1 MSITSQ
7 HGRRVFALEVG
18 GLEYRYHSSTP
29 PTSSNLSSTIATS
42 INYVDLEGIVS
53 VGDFSA
59 QVDPSGGVADYDAV
73 TITLSID
80 RRRGGSGD
88 PGIIFGR
95 CGARSASTRSQIS
108 ASVARDDILIE
119 TAGDLSGLT
128 YPRLLHIGS
137 ETVRAGAASSS
148 QVSAQRGVGNT
159 SVQTHTIDLEGS
171 VAPELT
177 TTITTFRGRR
187 AKLYMAHRYPSGA
200 VSDYVEVINGFIS
213 ESPYIEEGDTVS
225 LSLLPLTALIDTSIS
240 DKGIGQTRLLQ
251 GYHYYDGIF
260 GSAIEYAMS
269 LDMQPALDTTSAIRV
284 QVVTS
289 ATVTAN
295 TFEISTADFAQYPEV
310 LSDFD
315 PSLPT
320 GPEGDDYPNSH
331 PRYPNLRRGGL
342 FSQPYGQPEVYAT
355 ALTYDSTIPG
365 YVVNADSSISD
376 ALTAGEITAAQY
388 LFVDREKIE
397 MKRHRLGNQEVKEWP
412 NVINDTLEADGPS
425 AVTGLSGGVARWRV
439 TPDNQLKGEKL
450 SESPFPVDIVFWGYN
465 RQLNRYSQTEFDSPY
480 APRVWTSNGTLSYQD
495 DTAHLV
501 YPIYVERPLQ
511 RFAVDDGELIK
522 LRVSGFDLVGA
533 VDVQPLPDA
542 YYQHFESAILVENSL
557 GLPSSAGAEVYD
569 VVVRFIDLEA
579 DEEREQIFKVTHETT
594 ATFGGSD
601 VGVIL
606 HLASDN
612 EHSLNSSFGDWPDK
626 DRALIF
632 RGGQLTRERPGE
644 ALLRLLESGGGDQ
657 INGTYDTLGVGLNLD
672 SSLIDEGSFLAAD
685 AAASLPFTGNF
696 VGDGQDLRSV
706 FDGVLKMLGSV
717 LVMKRDPTTGQS
729 KITLMPIGYE
739 KSSVVAATVE
749 ASEWIAEP
757 PPYWGIYEDLVTQVQ
772 YSYDYDPSEDK
783 LTSEVIFS
791 NQEAITRY
799 GGERSKIELELPGVS
814 SRIFGRGAGDVF
826 SFFLPTSAR
835 IFNLLSNPLRE
846 WVGEIGTGQSSYLDV
861 GSYIK
866 VSSPHLRGYDDTYGV
881 TDGIG
886 MIRGIRQSL
895 EGEGCELSIITVG
908 LAPVNWNSS
917 MKIASVTSSTVIE
930 VEANEYTL
938 TAQGQDSDF
947 FRAGDVV
954 QHIPRGD
961 QDAAAAAVPLTIAS
975 VSGTTI
981 TFTAAHSISS
991 GGGTIEPAKY
1001 SSASSIHKEDAYL
1014 ADTSDI
1020 INVTTDAQEFN

>member
-1 MSITSQ
+1 MITSQ

-29 PTSSNLSSTIATS
+29 PSSSNLSSTIATG
-42 INYVDLEGIVS
+42 IDYTDLEGIVS

-73 TITLSID
+73 TISLSID
-80 RRRGGSGD
+80 RRRGGVGD

-95 CGARSASTRSQIS
+95 CGARSADTRSQIS
-108 ASVARDDILIE
+108 ASVARDDTSIS
-119 TAGDLSGLT
+119 TASDLSSLS
-128 YPRLLHIGS
+128 YPRLLHIGA
-137 ETVRAGAASSS
+137 ETVRASTASSS
-148 QVSAQRGVGNT
+148 AVSCARGVGNT
-159 SVQTHTIDLEGS
+159 PTQTHSIDLEGS

-225 LSLLPLTALIDTSIS
+225 LSLLPLCALIDTSIS

-251 GYHYYDGIF
+251 GYHYYDGIN

-269 LDMQPALDTTSAIRV
+269 LDMQPALDTLNSIRV
-284 QVVTS
+284 EVNTAS
-289 ATVTAN
+289 TITAN
-295 TFEISTADFAQYPEV
+295 TFEILTNDYQQFTEV

-315 PSLPT
+315 PSLPS
-320 GPEGDDYPNSH
+320 GPNGDTYPNSH
-331 PRYPNLRRGGL
+331 PRYPALRRGGL
-342 FSQPYGQPEVYAT
+342 YSVRYGQPEVYAT
-355 ALTYDSTIPG
+355 NLTYDSALPG
-365 YVVNADSSISD
+365 YVVNADSSVTD
-376 ALTAGEITAAQY
+376 ALTAAEITAAQY
-388 LFVDREKIE
+388 LFIEREKIE
-397 MKRHRLGNQEVKEWP
+397 IKRHYLGDEEVKRFP
-412 NVINDTLEADGPS
+412 DVINDTLISDGPN
-425 AVTGLSGGVARWRV
+425 AVTGLSGAVARWRL
-439 TPDNQLKGEKL
+439 TPDDQIKGEKL
-450 SESPFPVDIVFWGYN
+450 SESPYPVNVVMWGYN
-465 RQLNRYSQTEFDSPY
+465 EQLRQYSQTEFDQPY
-480 APRVWTSNGTLSYQD
+480 APRVWTDTGTLSYLPE
-495 DTAHLV
+495 TARFV
-501 YPIYVERPLQ
+501 YPLYVERPLQ
-511 RFAVDDGELIK
+511 RLGVDDGELIE
-522 LRVSGFDLVGA
+522 LRVSGSDLVGA
-533 VDVQPLPDA
+533 VDVQPLPEA
-542 YYQHFESAILVENSL
+542 YYQHYESVILVENSL
-557 GLPSSAGAEVYD
+557 GLPSTAGADAYD
-569 VVVRFIDLEA
+569 VVVRYIDLETE
-579 DEEREQIFKVTHETT
+579 EEREQIFKVTHEST
-594 ATFGGSD
+594 ASFGGSD
-601 VGVIL
+601 VGVLL
-606 HLASDN
+606 HIAQDN
-612 EHSLNSSFGDWPDK
+612 QHSLNSSFGDWRDK

-644 ALLRLLESGGGDQ
+644 ALLRLLESGGGDR

-672 SSLIDEGSFLAAD
+672 SSLIDEASFLAAD

-729 KITLMPIGYE
+729 KITLTPIGYE

-749 ASEWIAEP
+749 ESEWIAEP
-757 PPYWGIYEDLVTQVQ
+757 PPYWGVYEDIVTQVQ
-772 YSYDYDPSEDK
+772 FSYDYDPSEAQ
-783 LTSEVIFS
+783 LTSEVLFN

-799 GGERSKIELELPGVS
+799 GGERAKIELQLPGVS
-814 SRIFGRGAGDVF
+814 ARLFGRGAGDVF
-826 SFFLPTSAR
+826 SFFLPTSSR

-866 VSSPHLRGYDDTYGV
+866 VSSPHLRGYEDNYGV

-908 LAPVNWNSS
+908 IAPVNWNSA
-917 MKIASVTSSTVIE
+917 MKIASVTNTTTIE

-938 TAQGQDSDF
+938 SPNADVDF
-947 FRAGDVV
+947 FKAGDVV
-954 QHIPRGD
+954 QHIPRGN
-961 QDAAAAAVPLTIAS
+961 QDAAGSQLTIQS
-975 VSGTTI
+975 ITSNTVKFTT
-981 TFTAAHSISS
+981 AHGISS
-991 GGGTIEPAKY
+991 GGGTIEPATY
-1001 SSASSIHKEDAYL
+1001 SAASSIHKEDAYL

>member
-29 PTSSNLSSTIATS
+29 PSSSNLSSTIATG
-42 INYVDLEGIVS
+42 INYTDLEGIVS

-73 TITLSID
+73 TISLSID
-80 RRRGGSGD
+80 RRRGGAGD

-95 CGARSASTRSQIS
+95 CGARSSSTRSQIS
-108 ASVARDDILIE
+108 ASVARDATSIS
-119 TAGDLSGLT
+119 TASDLSSLS
-128 YPRLLHIGS
+128 YPRLLHIGA
-137 ETVRAGAASSS
+137 ETVRASAASSS
-148 QVSAQRGVGNT
+148 AVTCSRGVGNT
-159 SVQTHTIDLEGS
+159 PTQTHSIDLEGS
-171 VAPELT
+171 VAPELA

-251 GYHYYDGIF
+251 GYHYYDGVN

-269 LDMQPALDTTSAIRV
+269 LDQQPALSTLNSIRV
-284 QVVTS
+284 EVVTS
-289 ATVTAN
+289 STVTAN
-295 TFEISTADFAQYPEV
+295 TFEISTAELSQFTEV

-331 PRYPNLRRGGL
+331 PRYPAFRRGGL
-342 FSQPYGQPEVYAT
+342 FSVRYGQPEVYAT
-355 ALTYDSTIPG
+355 ALTYDASIPG
-365 YVVNADSSISD
+365 YVVNADSSVTD
-376 ALTAGEITAAQY
+376 ALTAAEITAAQY
-388 LFVDREKIE
+388 LFLEYSKLEV
-397 MKRHRLGNQEVKEWP
+397 KRHTLGDQEVKQWP
-412 NVINDTLEADGPS
+412 NVINDVLESDGPS
-425 AVTGLSGGVARWRV
+425 AVTGLSGAVARWRL
-439 TPDNQLKGEKL
+439 TPDDEIKGEKL
-450 SESPFPVDIVFWGYN
+450 SSSPYPVDMVFWGYN
-465 RQLNRYSQTEFDSPY
+465 QQLRQYSQTEFDAPY
-480 APRVWTSNGTLSYQD
+480 APRVWSSTGTTSYLAE
-495 DTAHLV
+495 TARFF
-501 YPIYVERPLQ
+501 YPLYAERPLQ
-511 RFAVDDGELIK
+511 RLGVDDGELIK
-522 LRVSGFDLVGA
+522 LRVSGSDLVGA
-533 VDVQPLPDA
+533 VDIHTPPEA
-542 YYQHFESAILVENSL
+542 YYQHFESTILVENSL
-557 GLPSSAGAEVYD
+557 GLPNSAGADVYD
-569 VVVRFIDLEA
+569 VVVRYIDLEA
-579 DEEREQIFKVTHETT
+579 DEEREQIFKVTHEST

-601 VGVIL
+601 VGVLL
-606 HLASDN
+606 HIAQDN
-612 EHSLNSSFGDWPDK
+612 EHQLNSSFGDWRDK

-644 ALLRLLESGGGDQ
+644 ALLRLLESGGGDR

-672 SSLIDEGSFLAAD
+672 SSLIDEDSFLAAD
-685 AAASLPFTGNF
+685 AAATIPFTGNF

-717 LVMKRDPTTGQS
+717 LVMKRDESTGLS
-729 KITLMPIGYE
+729 RITLTPIGYE
-739 KSSVVAATVE
+739 KTSVVAATVE

-757 PPYWGIYEDLVTQVQ
+757 PPYWGIYEDLVTQVK
-772 YSYDYDPSEDK
+772 YSYDYSPDEDK
-783 LTSEVIFS
+783 LTSEVLFN

-799 GGERSKIELELPGVS
+799 GGERNKIELQLPGVS
-814 SRIFGRGAGDVF
+814 ARLFGRGAGDTF
-826 SFFLPTSAR
+826 SFFLPTSSR

-866 VSSPHLRGYDDTYGV
+866 VSSPHLRGYEDTYGV

-908 LAPVNWNSS
+908 IAPVNWNSA
-917 MKIASVTSSTVIE
+917 MKIASVTNATTIE
-930 VEANEYTL
+930 VEANEYTT

-947 FRAGDVV
+947 FKAGDVV
-954 QHIPRGD
+954 QHIPRGN
-961 QDAAAAAVPLTIAS
+961 QDAAGSQLTIDS

-991 GGGTIEPAKY
+991 GGGTIEPATY
-1001 SSASSIHKEDAYL
+1001 SAASSVHKEDAYL
-1014 ADTSDI
+1014 SDNNDI

>member
-29 PTSSNLSSTIATS
+29 PSSSNLSSTIVTGIDYS
-42 INYVDLEGIVS
+42 DLEGIVS

-88 PGIIFGR
+88 PGIVFGR

-108 ASVARDDILIE
+108 ASVARDDILIS
-119 TAGDLSGLT
+119 TASDLSGLT

-137 ETVRAGAASSS
+137 ETIRAGAANSSE
-148 QVSAQRGVGNT
+148 VSAQRGVGNT
-159 SVQTHTIDLEGS
+159 PTQTHSIDLEGS

-200 VSDYVEVINGFIS
+200 VSDYVEVINGFIG

-225 LSLLPLTALIDTSIS
+225 ISLLPLTALIDTSIS

-251 GYHYYDGIF
+251 GYHYYDGVN

-269 LDMQPALDTTSAIRV
+269 LDQQPALSTLNSIRV

-289 ATVTAN
+289 STVTAN
-295 TFEISTADFAQYPEV
+295 TFEISTADFAQFTEV
-310 LSDFD
+310 LQDFD

-320 GPEGDDYPNSH
+320 GPEGDDYPAAH
-331 PRYPNLRRGGL
+331 PRYPAFRRGGL
-342 FSQPYGQPEVYAT
+342 FSLRYGQPEVYAT

-365 YVVNADSSISD
+365 YVVNADSSVTD
-376 ALTAGEITAAQY
+376 ALTAAEITAAQY
-388 LFVDREKIE
+388 LFLEYSKLEV
-397 MKRHRLGNQEVKEWP
+397 KRHTLGDQEVKQWP
-412 NVINDTLEADGPS
+412 NVINDVLESDGPS
-425 AVTGLSGGVARWRV
+425 AATGLSGAVARWRL
-439 TPDNQLKGEKL
+439 TPDDELKGEKL
-450 SESPFPVDIVFWGYN
+450 SDSPWPVDMVFWSDN
-465 RQLNRYSQTEFDSPY
+465 THLRQYAQTAFDVSY
-480 APRVWTSNGTLSYQD
+480 APRVWTSRGVMTYLASQ
-495 DTAHLV
+495 ARFF
-501 YPIYVERPLQ
+501 YPLYAERPLQ
-511 RFAVDDGELIK
+511 RLGVDDGELIK
-522 LRVSGFDLVGA
+522 LRVSGSDLVGS
-533 VDVQPLPDA
+533 VDIHTPPEA
-542 YYQHFESAILVENSL
+542 YYQHYESTILVENSL
-557 GLPSSAGAEVYD
+557 GLPSSAGDNVYD
-569 VVVRFIDLEA
+569 VVVRYIDLEA
-579 DEEREQIFKVTHETT
+579 DEEREQIFRVTHEST

-601 VGVIL
+601 VGVLL
-606 HLASDN
+606 HIAGDN
-612 EHSLNSSFGDWPDK
+612 EHRLNSSFGDWRDK

-644 ALLRLLESGGGDQ
+644 ALLRLLESGGGGE

-672 SSLIDEGSFLAAD
+672 SSLIDEDSFLAAD
-685 AAASLPFTGNF
+685 AAATIPFTGNF

-717 LVMKRDPTTGQS
+717 LVMKRDETTGQS
-729 KITLMPIGYE
+729 KITLTPIGYE
-739 KSSVVAATVE
+739 KTSVVAATVE
-749 ASEWIAEP
+749 ASEWIADP

-772 YSYDYDPSEDK
+772 YSYDYSPDEDK
-783 LTSEVIFS
+783 LTSEVLFN

-799 GGERSKIELELPGVS
+799 GGERSKIELQLPGVS
-814 SRIFGRGAGDVF
+814 SRLFGRGAGDTF
-826 SFFLPTSAR
+826 SFFLPTSSR

-866 VSSPHLRGYDDTYGV
+866 VSSPHLRGYEDTYGV

-908 LAPVNWNSS
+908 IAPVNWNSA
-917 MKIASVTSSTVIE
+917 MRVASVVSSTTIE
-930 VEANEYTL
+930 VESNQFTT
-938 TAQGQDSDF
+938 TAQGRDSDF
-947 FRAGDVV
+947 FKAGDVV
-954 QHIPRGD
+954 QHIPRGNH
-961 QDAAAAAVPLTIAS
+961 DAAGAQLTILT
-975 VSGTTI
+975 VSGNVIKFTT
-981 TFTAAHSISS
+981 AHGISS
-991 GGGTIEPAKY
+991 GGDTIEPATY
-1001 SSASSIHKEDAYL
+1001 SVASSIHKEDAYL
-1014 ADTSDI
+1014 ANTSDI